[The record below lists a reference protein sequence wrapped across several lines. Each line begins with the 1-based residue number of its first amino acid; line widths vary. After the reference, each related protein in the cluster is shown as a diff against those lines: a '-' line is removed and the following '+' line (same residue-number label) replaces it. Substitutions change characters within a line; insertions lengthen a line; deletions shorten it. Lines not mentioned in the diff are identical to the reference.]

1 MKNGVHQDDVPLFW
15 NDALMPARRLIQF
28 CLLIALVSA
37 GCSELNLSKPFAN
50 KEELRE
56 KARQSNVRD
65 AIRGEGGHSR
75 MIGDYIKIGDNGY
88 IKVQGVGLVDRLDGT
103 GEDPPASHLRTM
115 LLEDLRQH
123 EVKEPQTLL
132 SSANT
137 ALVVVTAYI
146 PPICK
151 KGEKIDVEVTLP
163 DGTEAISLAGGWLM
177 PCYLR
182 EMQLL
187 NGEVHE
193 GKEIAV
199 ASGPVLIDALAEN
212 EVSAVTAAAHRR
224 GRIPG
229 AASFLGD
236 SRSLTISIRNEYSTV
251 RMSRQIAERI
261 GKRFHDYNEHGI
273 RRPLAEAKTNSRLE
287 LIVHDRYM
295 NNYPRYLQCI
305 RSMTL
310 TETPVD
316 RHMRMQQL
324 EEEIQFGPTAER
336 AALQLEAIGAEAVPT
351 LKIGLASPD
360 LEARFHAGC
369 ALAYLGR
376 AEGVPALQEAAQEEP
391 AFRIYAL
398 AALSTINDG
407 AAADALR
414 HLINQ
419 ESIETRYGA
428 FRAFSTMAPNDP
440 FVKGVQLSGNF
451 SLHEVESTAKPLIH
465 LTRYKKAEIVVFD
478 HKQEFL
484 TPLILRAG
492 NRILLQNSPQGNRM
506 LIKRIAPGEPMQQK
520 DVSLRVADVI
530 KAASELGA
538 QYPDIVQ
545 MLVQAERQ
553 HNLPGHIAIDEL
565 PEPGRVYERP
575 TAQRPAPVSAESNVM
590 TPSVTVGSQGLLP
603 NLFDEKP
610 PETEYVPTET
620 GIPSQPK
627 KSTLRD

>member
-1 MKNGVHQDDVPLFW
+1 
-15 NDALMPARRLIQF
+15 MPARRYALL
-28 CLLIALVSA
+28 CLLMFTVSS
-37 GCSELNLSKPFAN
+37 GCSEWHLSKPFIS
-50 KEELRE
+50 KEELQE
-56 KARQSNVRD
+56 KERQNNVRE
-65 AIRGEGGHSR
+65 AMRGENGHSR

-123 EVKEPQTLL
+123 EVKDPQTFL
-132 SSANT
+132 SSSNT

-151 KGEKIDVEVTLP
+151 KGEKIDVEVTVP
-163 DGTEAISLAGGWLM
+163 DGSETVSLAGGWLM

-182 EMQLL
+182 EMALM

-193 GKEIAV
+193 GKQIAI
-199 ASGPVLIDALAEN
+199 ASGPVLIDALADSTS
-212 EVSAVTAAAHRR
+212 VAIDSSASAAAAHRR

-229 AASFLGD
+229 AATFLGD
-236 SRSLTISIRNEYSTV
+236 SRSLTISIRNEYATV

-261 GKRFHDYNEHGI
+261 GKRFHDYDEHGI
-273 RRPLAEAKTNSRLE
+273 RRPLSEAKTNSRLE
-287 LIVHDRYM
+287 LIVHERYR

-305 RSMTL
+305 RAMRL

-324 EEEIQFGPTAER
+324 AEEINFGPTAES
-336 AALQLEAIGAEAVPT
+336 AALQLEAIGADAIPV
-351 LKIGLASPD
+351 LKNALLSPD

-369 ALAYLGR
+369 ALAYLGN
-376 AEGVPALQEAAQEEP
+376 ADGVPALKEAAENEP
-391 AFRIYAL
+391 AFRIFAL

-407 AAADALR
+407 ASSDALR
-414 HLINQ
+414 SLANL
-419 ESIETRYGA
+419 ESVETRYGA
-428 FRAFSTMAPNDP
+428 FRSFSTMAPSDP
-440 FVKGVQLSGNF
+440 FVKGEQLEGNF
-451 SLHEVESTAKPLIH
+451 SLHGIESSAKPLIH
-465 LTRYKKAEIVVFD
+465 LTRYKKAEVVVFD

-484 TPLILRAG
+484 APLMLRAG
-492 NRILLQNSPQGNRM
+492 NRIILQSSPQGDRM
-506 LIKRIAPGEPMQQK
+506 LIKRIAPGEPTRQK
-520 DVSLRVADVI
+520 EVSLRVMDVI
-530 KAASELGA
+530 RGATELGA
-538 QYPDIVQ
+538 NYPDIVQ

-553 HNLPGHIAIDEL
+553 RNLPGGIAIDQL

-575 TAQRPAPVSAESNVM
+575 ASQGPTPESASSEVL

-610 PETEYVPTET
+610 PEAEYVPSEVSVPTK
-620 GIPSQPK
+620 PK
-627 KSTLRD
+627 KATLRE